1 MWRHRRNLLLA
12 AATGITVLSGWA
24 LAYLPMTEARQRGE
38 ASTEG
43 VGFGLYQNER
53 CDVLHAGDGFGH
65 EEDDTDEVALI

>member
-1 MWRHRRNLLLA
+1 
-12 AATGITVLSGWA
+12 
-24 LAYLPMTEARQRGE
+24 MTEARQRGE

-65 EEDDTDEVALI
+65 EEDDTDEEALI

>member
-1 MWRHRRNLLLA
+1 MYRRNRWVA
-12 AATGITVLSGWA
+12 VAVGITVLSGWA
-24 LAYLPMTEARQRGE
+24 LAYLLWTEARQRGE

-43 VGFGLYQNER
+43 VGFELYQNER